1 MKKKLIYL
9 LILPV
14 FISVFLTAGIAL
26 SPQHSFAIPIT
37 GPLTDSQFQNL
48 NSGASYGP
56 PPAARFFEP
65 GPITVGS
72 GVSADLFAGPK
83 KGQTNVDQLLF
94 VLSCDSRARPL
105 LGTVN
110 FNIGSYGPI
119 SFTNADFFS
128 TDVAGFPSLPPYI
141 GGIANGEVN
150 GIKFSSA
157 FHAGALYYPFVGDL
171 AEGVIIGNVTV
182 MTSVPLR
189 VDIFGVQNG
198 TIINNTPNS
207 GSLGVV
213 PLPTTMLLLGSGL
226 VGLAE
231 LRRRFRRS

>member
-1 MKKKLIYL
+1 MKKNPIYL

-14 FISVFLTAGIAL
+14 FISVFLTAGITL
-26 SPQHSFAIPIT
+26 SPQHSFATPIT

-48 NSGASYGP
+48 NSGAHYGP
-56 PPAARFFEP
+56 PPAAHFFEP

-72 GVSADLFAGPK
+72 GVPADLYAGPK

-94 VLSCDSRARPL
+94 VLSCNSGACPL

-110 FNIGSYGPI
+110 FDIGSYGSI

-128 TDVAGFPSLPPYI
+128 TDVAGFPSSIKGI
-141 GGIANGEVN
+141 GNGEVN

-157 FHAGALYYPFVGDL
+157 FHAGALYPFVGGL
-171 AEGVIIGNVTV
+171 AVDKPFDNVTV

-189 VDIFGVQNG
+189 VDIFGVQDG

-226 VGLAE
+226 VGLAG

>member
-1 MKKKLIYL
+1 MKKKLTYL

-26 SPQHSFAIPIT
+26 SPQHSFATPIT
-37 GPLTDSQFQNL
+37 GPLTISYFLKL
-48 NSGASYGP
+48 NSEASYGP
-56 PPAARFFEP
+56 SPPAHFLS

-72 GVSADLFAGPK
+72 GVPAALYAGPVS
-83 KGQTNVDQLLF
+83 GQTNVDQLLF
-94 VLSCDSRARPL
+94 VLSCDSEALPL

-110 FNIGSYGPI
+110 FNIGSSDGPI
-119 SFTNADFFS
+119 GFTSTDFFS
-128 TDVAGFPSLPPYI
+128 TADAGFPPSIKGI
-141 GGIANGEVN
+141 GNGEVN
-150 GIKFSSA
+150 GIKFPSA
-157 FHAGALYYPFVGDL
+157 FHAGALYPFVGGLVD
-171 AEGVIIGNVTV
+171 EIIDYVTV

-226 VGLAE
+226 VGLAG
-231 LRRRFRRS
+231 LRRKFRRS

>member
-1 MKKKLIYL
+1 MFVL
-9 LILPV
+9 
-14 FISVFLTAGIAL
+14 VFLAAGIAL
-26 SPQHSFAIPIT
+26 SPQQSFATAIT
-37 GPLTDSQFQNL
+37 GPLTASEFLVL

-56 PPAARFFEP
+56 APAAHFFEP

-72 GVSADLFAGPK
+72 GVPADLFAGPTP
-83 KGQTNVDQLLF
+83 GQTNVDQLLF
-94 VLSCDSRARPL
+94 VLSWDSVAWPS

-110 FNIGSYGPI
+110 FSIGSDGPI
-119 SFTNADFFS
+119 GIPFTSTDFFS
-128 TDVAGFPSLPPYI
+128 TAGAGFPSSI

-150 GIKFSSA
+150 GIKFPSA
-157 FHAGALYYPFVGDL
+157 FHAGALYPFLGGFSSDQL
-171 AEGVIIGNVTV
+171 IDNVTV

-189 VDIFGVQNG
+189 VDIFGVYDG

-226 VGLAE
+226 VGLAG
-231 LRRRFRRS
+231 LRRKFRRS